1 MARQAPRRGVG
12 NMTGKPVAEG
22 LFVER
27 ADGPRLIGGRR
38 KSDGRFAFPMPTGPD
53 AAGFDAVELNPE
65 GRLWSYTVQR
75 FRPKPPFNGPGDDRS
90 FQPYAVGYVELPGEV
105 IVESRLLVDDFQKL
119 AIGMPMRLT
128 TEVFRKAPDGSD
140 VLTYAFRPA

>member
-1 MARQAPRRGVG
+1 
-12 NMTGKPVAEG
+12 MTTQPVAEG

-38 KSDGRFAFPMPTGPD
+38 KADGRIVFPMPTG
-53 AAGFDAVELNPE
+53 AEAEAFDAVELNPE

-75 FRPKPPFNGPGDDRS
+75 FRPKPPYNGPGDDRS
-90 FQPYAVGYVELPGEV
+90 FKPYAVGYVELPGEV
-105 IVESRLLVDDFQKL
+105 IVESRLAVDDFDRL

-128 TEVFRKAPDGSD
+128 TEVFRQAPDGAD
-140 VLTYAFRPA
+140 ILTYAFRAA